1 MLLTSSRAS
10 ASEMKRV
17 EGASPGVPVTEG
29 LGAVGMA
36 MTMEVRAKAAAANE
50 MATILAIG

>member
-1 MLLTSSRAS
+1 M
-10 ASEMKRV
+10 
-17 EGASPGVPVTEG
+17 TEG

-50 MATILAIG
+50 MATILAIGWISTAVDGDR